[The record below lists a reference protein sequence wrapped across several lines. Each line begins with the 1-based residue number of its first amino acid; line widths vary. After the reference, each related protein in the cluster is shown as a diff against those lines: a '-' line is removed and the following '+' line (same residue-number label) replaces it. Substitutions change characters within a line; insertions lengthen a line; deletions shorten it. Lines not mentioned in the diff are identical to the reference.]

1 MKRRTLED
9 SDTYTFLAVKHIT
22 EVFVGLRVLADEGE
36 YPLVRLVV
44 RTEGYPVQLAV
55 ILHVL
60 DTQNIRY
67 VKPRHFLYINV

>member
-1 MKRRTLED
+1 MSSNRGHLN
-9 SDTYTFLAVKHIT
+9 TYTFLTVKHVA

-60 DTQNIRY
+60 DRQKIRY
-67 VKPRHFLYINV
+67 VKLQPCHF